1 MSFGGFPEQ
10 ALIFYE
16 GLEADN
22 TKAYWSDHKAT
33 YDTCVAAPMRALLD
47 ELEPEFGPAKLFR
60 PYRDVRFAK
69 DKTPYKTQAAAVAQ
83 GGPADGALYLALGAD
98 GLFVAGGYYATA
110 TDQARRLRDA
120 IADDLTGPPL
130 AAALDALR
138 EAGWEVGGEQLARIP
153 KPWDDGHPRAGLLR
167 YKSLTASRAHP
178 PAAWL
183 HTAAARDRVAEGWRQ
198 LGPLNDWL
206 RQRVGMSRT
215 T

>member
-1 MSFGGFPEQ
+1 MSFDGFPEQ

-16 GLEADN
+16 GLAADN

-33 YDTCVAAPMRALLD
+33 YDTCVAAPMQALLA

-69 DKTPYKTQAAAVAQ
+69 DKTPYKTQAAAVVR
-83 GGPADGALYLALGAD
+83 GDGEDSLYLALSAD
-98 GLFVAGGYYATA
+98 GLFLGGGYHHLA
-110 TDQARRLRDA
+110 TDQARRLRAA
-120 IADDLTGPPL
+120 IADELTGPPL
-130 AAALDALR
+130 ATELDALR
-138 EAGWEVGGEQLARIP
+138 AAGWEVGGEQLARIP

-167 YKSLTASRAHP
+167 HKSLTASRAHP

-183 HTAAARDRVAEGWRQ
+183 HTPAPLARVAEGWRQ

>member
-1 MSFGGFPEQ
+1 MSFEGFPEQ

-33 YDTCVAAPMRALLD
+33 YDTCVAGPMRALLA

-167 YKSLTASRAHP
+167 HKSLTASRAHP

-183 HTAAARDRVAEGWRQ
+183 HTPAALDRVAEGWRQ

>member
-1 MSFGGFPEQ
+1 MSFEGFPEQ

-33 YDTCVAAPMRALLD
+33 YDTCVATPMRAMLD

-83 GGPADGALYLALGAD
+83 GGPADGALYVALGAD

-138 EAGWEVGGEQLARIP
+138 AAGWEVGGEQLVRIP
-153 KPWDDGHPRAGLLR
+153 KPWDDGHPRAELLR
-167 YKSLTASRAHP
+167 HKSLTASRAHP

-183 HTAAARDRVAEGWRQ
+183 HTPAALAQVAEGWRQ

>member
-1 MSFGGFPEQ
+1 MSFEGFPEQ

-33 YDTCVAAPMRALLD
+33 YDTCVAAPMQALLA

-69 DKTPYKTQAAAVAQ
+69 DKTPYKTQAAAVVR
-83 GGPADGALYLALGAD
+83 GDGEDALYLALSAD
-98 GLFVAGGYYATA
+98 GLFLGGGYHHLA
-110 TDQARRLRDA
+110 TDQARRLREA
-120 IADDLTGPPL
+120 IADDRTGPPL
-130 AAALDALR
+130 ATLLDTLR
-138 EAGWEVGGEQLARIP
+138 AAGWDVGGEQLARIP
-153 KPWDDGHPRAGLLR
+153 KPWDDGHPRAALLR
-167 YKSLTASRAHP
+167 SKSLTASRAHP

-183 HTAAARDRVAEGWRQ
+183 HTPAALARVAQQWRQ

-206 RQRVGMSRT
+206 RQRVGVSRT